1 MATMKSGHVGVWA
14 HETGAPT
21 YARRVNAS
29 GHVYYS
35 QVNIRQLWGPSIAKE
50 MVKEPTPTA
59 FKKAV
64 TDNFTPRLA
73 HELER
78 MIAAINPKANIAD
91 LRRRLERLTKA
102 SVVA

>member
-1 MATMKSGHVGVWA
+1 MA
-14 HETGAPT
+14 HEAGPAQ
-21 YARRVNAS
+21 YARHVNAS

-50 MVKEPTPTA
+50 MVKEPTPAA

-64 TDNFTPRLA
+64 TENFTPRLT

-78 MIAAINPKANIAD
+78 MIAAINPK
-91 LRRRLERLTKA
+91 
-102 SVVA
+102 S